1 MDVYPKPAMNKM
13 YLIGGGIIIFI
24 IICIFVYLS
33 FNGASITIP
42 NVTVVGP
49 FPLNVKQSIIQTSS
63 FSTTIASQYFLKE
76 GAGTFQ
82 TYLYLDSLTQTGS
95 VSDCGTRS
103 NQPSCSSGLY
113 DPCKC
118 NTLID
123 CTNCAHNGYKNLISL
138 YGVYN
143 LEVLPFPDASRQNT
157 VSAQLAVN
165 TQNADEAFVET
176 IPLPPIPLQKWV
188 FLTISKAGRRIDIY
202 YNDSLV
208 SSTTMLSMITT
219 NNPSGTVVQAG
230 DPTLSGS
237 IGLSSITG
245 RSTTIGEVASIYSQT
260 SDTRGSPNQFSIS
273 LTSQLNQVNKNAAP
287 GILSSLCLDGSCLY
301 LPRVGQ
307 AAPTIAHFS
316 DSISNLSG
324 APSTSTRN
332 ISPAF
337 NVQTQYI

>member
-1 MDVYPKPAMNKM
+1 M
-13 YLIGGGIIIFI
+13 
-24 IICIFVYLS
+24 CIFVYFS
-33 FNGASITIP
+33 FNGTNITTP

-49 FPLNVKQSIIQTSS
+49 FPLNSQKSVIQVSS
-63 FSTTIASQYFLKE
+63 FTTTIASQYFLKE
-76 GAGTFQ
+76 GTGTFQ

-118 NTLID
+118 IGLID
-123 CTNCAHNGYKNLISL
+123 CTNCSHSGYKNLISL

-165 TQNADEAFVET
+165 TQTADEAFVET

-188 FLTISKAGRRIDIY
+188 FLTISKDGRRIDVY

-208 SSTTMLSMITT
+208 SSTTMLNMISR
-219 NNPSGTVVQAG
+219 NSPSGTVVKAG

-237 IGLSSITG
+237 IGLLSITG
-245 RSTTIGEVASIYSQT
+245 RTTTIGEVASIYSQT

-273 LTSQLNQVNKNAAP
+273 LTSQLNQVNTKAAP
-287 GILSSLCLDGSCLY
+287 GVLSSLCLDGSCLY

-316 DSISNLSG
+316 DSISNLAG
-324 APSTSTRN
+324 TPSRSTRN

-337 NVQTQYI
+337 NVQTQYV

>member
-1 MDVYPKPAMNKM
+1 MNVYPRPPMNKM
-13 YLIGGGIIIFI
+13 YLIGGITIFI
-24 IICIFVYLS
+24 IICLFAYFS
-33 FNGASITIP
+33 FKGTNITVP
-42 NVTVVGP
+42 NITVVGP
-49 FPLNVKQSIIQTSS
+49 FLLNKQQSVIQASS
-63 FSTTIASQYFLKE
+63 FSTTIASQYFLRE
-76 GAGTFQ
+76 GTGTFQ
-82 TYLYLDSLTQTGS
+82 AYLYLDSLTQTGS

-118 NTLID
+118 NSLVD
-123 CTNCAHNGYKNLISL
+123 CTNCSHNGYKNLISL

-157 VSAQLAVN
+157 VSTQIAVN
-165 TQNADEAFVET
+165 TKSADETFVET

-188 FLTISKAGRRIDIY
+188 FLTISKSGRRIDVY

-208 SSTTMLSMITT
+208 SSTTMLNMITT
-219 NNPSGTVVQAG
+219 LNPSGTIVQAG
-230 DPTLSGS
+230 NPTLSGS
-237 IGLSSITG
+237 IGLLSITG
-245 RSTTIGEVASIYSQT
+245 HTTTIGEVASIYSQT

-273 LTSQLNQVNKNAAP
+273 LTSQLNQVNTNAAP

-307 AAPTIAHFS
+307 AAPTIAQFS

-324 APSTSTRN
+324 APSTSTKN

-337 NVQTQYI
+337 NVQTQYV

>member
-1 MDVYPKPAMNKM
+1 M
-13 YLIGGGIIIFI
+13 YLIGGFTIFI
-24 IICIFVYLS
+24 IICIFIFFS
-33 FNGASITIP
+33 FNGTPITIP

-49 FPLNVKQSIIQTSS
+49 FSLNKQQSIIQTSS
-63 FSTTIASQYFLKE
+63 FSTTVGSQYFLKE
-76 GAGTFQ
+76 GTGTFQ
-82 TYLYLDSLTQTGS
+82 TYVYLDSLTQTGS
-95 VSDCGTRS
+95 VSDCGIRS

-113 DPCKC
+113 DPCACKS
-118 NTLID
+118 LID
-123 CTNCAHNGYKNLISL
+123 CTNCIHNGYKNLISL

-165 TQNADEAFVET
+165 TQTADEAFIET

-188 FLTISKAGRRIDIY
+188 FLTISKTGRRIDVY

-208 SSTTMLSMITT
+208 SSTTMLNMITT
-219 NNPSGTVVQAG
+219 MNPSGTVVQAG

-237 IGLSSITG
+237 IGLSSIAG
-245 RSTTIGEVASIYSQT
+245 RSITIGEVASIYSQT

-273 LTSQLNQVNKNAAP
+273 LTSQLNQINTKAAP

-307 AAPTIAHFS
+307 AAPTIAQFS

-337 NVQTQYI
+337 NVQTQYV

>member
-1 MDVYPKPAMNKM
+1 MDVRPKLSINRI
-13 YLIGGGIIIFI
+13 YLIGGGLVIFI
-24 IICIFVYLS
+24 ILFLFVYFS
-33 FNGASITIP
+33 FKGTNVVTP

-49 FPLNVKQSIIQTSS
+49 FQLNSQQSVIQASS
-63 FSTTIASQYFLKE
+63 FTTTKGAQYFLNE
-76 GAGTFQ
+76 GTGTFQ
-82 TYLYLDSLTQTGS
+82 AYVYLDSLSQTGS

-103 NQPSCSSGLY
+103 NQPSCSTGLY
-113 DPCKC
+113 DPCVC
-118 NTLID
+118 TSLID
-123 CTNCAHNGYKNLISL
+123 CTNCSHNGYKKLISL

-143 LEVLPFPDASRQNT
+143 FEILPFPDASRQNT
-157 VSAQLAVN
+157 VSAQIAVN
-165 TQNADEAFVET
+165 TQTADQAFIET

-188 FLTISKAGRRIDIY
+188 FLTISKTGRRIDIY

-208 SSTTMLSMITT
+208 SSSTLLNMITT
-219 NNPSGTVVQAG
+219 MNPSGTVVQAG

-237 IGLSSITG
+237 IGLLSMSG

-260 SDTRGSPNQFSIS
+260 SDTRGSPNQFSVS
-273 LTSQLNQVNKNAAP
+273 LTSQLNQINKNATP

-307 AAPTIAHFS
+307 ASPSIAQFA
-316 DSISNLSG
+316 DSISNLAGS
-324 APSTSTRN
+324 PSTSTIN

>member
-1 MDVYPKPAMNKM
+1 MNVNPKPPMNKM
-13 YLIGGGIIIFI
+13 YIIGGAILVFVIIGMFL
-24 IICIFVYLS
+24 YLLFKGPDVNS
-33 FNGASITIP
+33 P

-49 FPLNVKQSIIQTSS
+49 FQLNARQSVIQASS
-63 FSTTIASQYFLKE
+63 FPTTFGAQYFLNE
-76 GAGTFQ
+76 GTGTFQ
-82 TYLYLDSLTQTGS
+82 AYVYLDSLIQTGS

-118 NTLID
+118 TSKID
-123 CTNCAHNGYKNLISL
+123 CTNCSHNGYKNLVSL

-157 VSAQLAVN
+157 VSAQIAVN
-165 TQNADEAFVET
+165 TQTAEEAFIET

-188 FLTISKAGRRIDIY
+188 FLTISKTGRRIDIY

-208 SSTTMLSMITT
+208 SSSTLLNMITRM
-219 NNPSGTVVQAG
+219 NPSGTVVEAG
-230 DPTLSGS
+230 DATLSGS
-237 IGLSSITG
+237 IGLLSMSG
-245 RSTTIGEVASIYSQT
+245 RSTTIGEVANIYSQT

-273 LTSQLNQVNKNAAP
+273 LTSQLNQVNKNAGP

-301 LPRVGQ
+301 LPRVGA
-307 AAPTIAHFS
+307 AAPSIAQFS
-316 DSISNLSG
+316 DSISNLASIP
-324 APSTSTRN
+324 ATSTRN

-337 NVQTQYI
+337 NVQTQYV

>member
-1 MDVYPKPAMNKM
+1 MNKM
-13 YLIGGGIIIFI
+13 YLIGGLIIFI
-24 IICIFVYLS
+24 IICIFVYFS
-33 FNGASITIP
+33 FNGANITLP
-42 NVTVVGP
+42 DVTVIGP
-49 FPLNVKQSIIQTSS
+49 FPLNKQQSVIQASS
-63 FSTTIASQYFLKE
+63 FTTIIASQYFLKE
-76 GAGTFQ
+76 GSGTFQ
-82 TYLYLDSLTQTGS
+82 TYIYLDSLTQTGS
-95 VSDCGTRS
+95 ASDCGIRS

-118 NTLID
+118 NRLTD
-123 CTNCAHNGYKNLISL
+123 CTNCDHNGYKKLVSL

-157 VSAQLAVN
+157 VSVQLAVN
-165 TQNADEAFVET
+165 TQTAEEAFVET

-188 FLTISKAGRRIDIY
+188 FLTISKAGRRIDVY

-208 SSTTMLSMITT
+208 SSTTMLNMISTL
-219 NNPSGTVVQAG
+219 NPSGTVVQAG
-230 DPTLSGS
+230 DLTLSGS
-237 IGLSSITG
+237 IGLLSMNGHT
-245 RSTTIGEVASIYSQT
+245 TTIGEVASIYSQT

-273 LTSQLNQVNKNAAP
+273 LSSQLNQINTNAAP
-287 GILSSLCLDGSCLY
+287 GILKSLCLDGSCLY

-307 AAPTIAHFS
+307 AAPTIAHFA
-316 DSISNLSG
+316 DSISNLAD